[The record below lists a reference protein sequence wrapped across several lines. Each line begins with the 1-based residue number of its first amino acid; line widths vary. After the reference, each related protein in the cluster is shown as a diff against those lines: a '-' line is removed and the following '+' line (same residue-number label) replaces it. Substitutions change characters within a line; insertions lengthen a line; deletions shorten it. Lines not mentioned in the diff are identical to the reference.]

1 MGESSPRNLAN
12 GENDTRLIRTRCRP
26 PLCCSFRLDVLSES
40 LMGLA
45 YDDNVLRIGR
55 GMVSSQLVGKS
66 ETSCVEGGVKHKDLY
81 DKRVLTSVRILL
93 MWYTS
98 S

>member
-12 GENDTRLIRTRCRP
+12 GENDTRLIRTRCRA
-26 PLCCSFRLDVLSES
+26 PLCCSFRLDALPES

-66 ETSCVEGGVKHKDLY
+66 ETSCGVKHKDLF

-98 S
+98 R